1 MEELQNQTISK
12 EEVEVLN
19 MRLKQVSED
28 RDKANDQLAELLG
41 HQNIQQKIKH
51 VNQLKQK
58 NIELK
63 QVIYLF

>member
-12 EEVEVLN
+12 EEVHVLN

-58 NIELK
+58 NVELK
-63 QVIYLF
+63 QVIY